1 MKIYE
6 SYCAHLFGFSVLV
19 RKDRIIITFFFN
31 PVMTRLMK
39 IRKREKLR
47 DGVGSI
53 ECHIKSTVCC
63 FARVEKMGLC
73 LRLCS

>member
-1 MKIYE
+1 MKICE
-6 SYCAHLFGFSVLV
+6 SYCGHLFGFSVLV

-31 PVMTRLMK
+31 PVMTRQMK

-47 DGVGSI
+47 DGVGST

-63 FARVEKMGLC
+63 FARVE
-73 LRLCS
+73 

>member
-6 SYCAHLFGFSVLV
+6 SYCGHLFGFSMLV

-31 PVMTRLMK
+31 PVMTRQMK
-39 IRKREKLR
+39 IRKREKVR

-63 FARVEKMGLC
+63 FARVEKTGLC